1 VASRTGL
8 VVIGAGLQPSRAG
21 QGHDQP
27 DNRREGMFNDP
38 SSPGHSLLLRK
49 PLRLP
54 PRTLQLQTKS
64 NFGVDVDDEL
74 PFEGTEILPES
85 SHDLPFSDAVFS
97 TAEYTSPGLCVE
109 LL

>member
-1 VASRTGL
+1 MASRTGL

-27 DNRREGMFNDP
+27 DNRREVMFNDP

-54 PRTLQLQTKS
+54 PRTLQLQTK
-64 NFGVDVDDEL
+64 NDEL